1 MLLIG
6 PFWVFSEYGGFTAPN
21 PAEGGKLELSFVV
34 NKNMSMSELMDES
47 YEAQA
52 AQDETTAEEPAA
64 EEVTPEDEEATAENA
79 I

>member
-1 MLLIG
+1 LLLIG

-52 AQDETTAEEPAA
+52 AQD
-64 EEVTPEDEEATAENA
+64 
-79 I
+79 

>member
-1 MLLIG
+1 
-6 PFWVFSEYGGFTAPN
+6 
-21 PAEGGKLELSFVV
+21 
-34 NKNMSMSELMDES
+34 MSELMDES